1 MNINFLDIILV
12 IPLLLFTY
20 SGFKKGL
27 IIEVATL
34 AALILG
40 LYFAFYFSEFATEIL
55 DNWFTID
62 PAYLAIIAFIVTFT
76 VVMLL
81 VIAIGKI
88 IEKFMDLLLLG
99 FFNKL
104 TGAVFGLM
112 KGALVISIVIFTIN
126 YFNESRTVLK
136 KETCQQSTLY
146 GPLESIAPTLYSWVQ
161 TTHFHFKIP
170 EKQELI
176 DPMY

>member
-55 DNWFTID
+55 DNWFSID
-62 PAYLAIIAFIVTFT
+62 PAYLTVIAFIVTFT

-88 IEKFMDLLLLG
+88 IEKF
-99 FFNKL
+99 FNKL
-104 TGAVFGLM
+104 AGAVFGLM
-112 KGALVISIVIFTIN
+112 KGALVVSIIIFTIN

-136 KETCQQSTLY
+136 KETCEQSILY

-176 DPMY
+176 DQVY

>member
-55 DNWFTID
+55 DNWFSID
-62 PAYLAIIAFIVTFT
+62 PAYLTVIAFIVTFT

-88 IEKFMDLLLLG
+88 IEK
-99 FFNKL
+99 
-104 TGAVFGLM
+104 
-112 KGALVISIVIFTIN
+112 
-126 YFNESRTVLK
+126 
-136 KETCQQSTLY
+136 
-146 GPLESIAPTLYSWVQ
+146 
-161 TTHFHFKIP
+161 
-170 EKQELI
+170 
-176 DPMY
+176 